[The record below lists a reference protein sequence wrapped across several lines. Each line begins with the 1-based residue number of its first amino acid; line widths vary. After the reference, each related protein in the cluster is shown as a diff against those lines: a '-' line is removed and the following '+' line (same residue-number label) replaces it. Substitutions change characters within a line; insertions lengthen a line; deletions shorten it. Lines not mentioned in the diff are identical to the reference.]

1 MRIIPEKIKAVF
13 SSPSS
18 SSRKRDA
25 NATSITDEDN
35 SAGRLLD
42 EAENGGGTIEL
53 SDAASSGLQQ
63 HSSSSSSP
71 RPNKYVSPEKLLLK
85 SSDDDNINDSS
96 PSAVGKETAAE
107 MMAYYNNSSSTTLPH
122 EEEVGG
128 DEELSNHH
136 QRRNRKEKKKGHKFL
151 FFCCD
156 SKRAVIILNTFMF
169 VLSSFVFTMAILNRD
184 PSNSSNDDDISA
196 YKQAM
201 IMQGCGIFITF
212 ATILGA
218 FWYSISVVCVGLL
231 FTTYQLTMGI
241 IKMTK
246 FHWTYA
252 DTNSIVGVLLPV
264 SINILLFYAEGLFIS
279 EISDGIMSD
288 ETYISRERYSFCCT
302 RCPCC

>member
-1 MRIIPEKIKAVF
+1 MRIIPEKVKAVF

-25 NATSITDEDN
+25 NNATSKTVDDN

-53 SDAASSGLQQ
+53 SDAASGLQQ
-63 HSSSSSSP
+63 HSSSSSP

-85 SSDDDNINDSS
+85 SDDDNNNDSS
-96 PSAVGKETAAE
+96 PSAGIKETAAE
-107 MMAYYNNSSSTTLPH
+107 TMAYYNNASSTTPPG
-122 EEEVGG
+122 EEGVGG
-128 DEELSNHH
+128 DDELINHH

-156 SKRAVIILNTFMF
+156 SKRAVIILNTFMCI
-169 VLSSFVFTMAILNRD
+169 LSSFVFTMALLNRD
-184 PSNSSNDDDISA
+184 TSNSNDDDISA
-196 YKQAM
+196 FKQAM
-201 IMQGCGIFITF
+201 IIQGCGIFITF

-302 RCPCC
+302 RCPC

>member
-1 MRIIPEKIKAVF
+1 MRIIPEKVKAVF

-18 SSRKRDA
+18 CSRKRDA
-25 NATSITDEDN
+25 NATSNADEDD
-35 SAGRLLD
+35 SAGRLLVD
-42 EAENGGGTIEL
+42 ELENGGGTIEL
-53 SDAASSGLQQ
+53 SDAASAPP
-63 HSSSSSSP
+63 SSSSP
-71 RPNKYVSPEKLLLK
+71 RSNRYISPEKLLFN
-85 SSDDDNINDSS
+85 SNNEN
-96 PSAVGKETAAE
+96 GGTAAE
-107 MMAYYNNSSSTTLPH
+107 AMAKYNNSSSATLPP
-122 EEEVGG
+122 EEEAVGG
-128 DEELSNHH
+128 DEELVNHH
-136 QRRNRKEKKKGHKFL
+136 QRRNRKEKKVGQKFL

-156 SKRAVIILNTFMF
+156 SKRAVIILNTFMC
-169 VLSSFVFTMAILNRD
+169 VLSSFVFTMALLNRD
-184 PSNSSNDDDISA
+184 NSSSSSSNDDDISA

-252 DTNSIVGVLLPV
+252 DTNSIVGALLPV
-264 SINILLFYAEGLFIS
+264 AINILLFYAEGLFIS

-288 ETYISRERYSFCCT
+288 ETYITRERYSCCCT
-302 RCPCC
+302 RCPC

>member
-1 MRIIPEKIKAVF
+1 MRFIPEKVKLVF

-18 SSRKRDA
+18 SRKRDT
-25 NATSITDEDN
+25 NAPSNTDEDN
-35 SAGRLLD
+35 SAGDGRLLD
-42 EAENGGGTIEL
+42 DFENGGGAIEL
-53 SDAASSGLQQ
+53 SDAMTALQQ
-63 HSSSSSSP
+63 SSSLP
-71 RPNKYVSPEKLLLK
+71 RPDKYVSPEKLLLK
-85 SSDDDNINDSS
+85 KDDADNNDD
-96 PSAVGKETAAE
+96 PSLSAGKETAAD
-107 MMAYYNNSSSTTLPH
+107 MMAYYNASSTAPSEGEIGG
-122 EEEVGG
+122 EEE
-128 DEELSNHH
+128 SIH
-136 QRRNRKEKKKGHKFL
+136 QQRNRHRRKEKKKGHKFL

-156 SKRAVIILNTFMF
+156 SKRAVIILNTFMC
-169 VLSSFVFTMAILNRD
+169 VLSSFVFTMALLNRD
-184 PSNSSNDDDISA
+184 NSSSSNDNDISA

-252 DTNSIVGVLLPV
+252 DTNSIVGVLLPIA
-264 SINILLFYAEGLFIS
+264 INILLFYAEGLFIS

-288 ETYISRERYSFCCT
+288 ETYIKRERHSCCCT
-302 RCPCC
+302 RCPC